1 MNQLGRSA
9 QKPVRKVCLL
19 ALCVGLLASVAVS
32 ALSSQQQQP
41 PLQQCKDI
49 AKQLSLAFATT
60 AKTATPAVVSI
71 TVEKTVDVAPTMG
84 SQDQQNDDQYNN
96 PYSPFG
102 DDFLR
107 RFFGERLPQLRS
119 PRRYVQRGQG
129 SGFIISKD
137 GYILTNNHVVG
148 DVDQMTVTLT
158 DGRTFN
164 NAKVIGTDPDSEV
177 AIIKIEGDNFP
188 VLPMGDSDK
197 MLVGDWVIAI
207 GNPFGLTETVTVG
220 VISAVGRSNVH
231 IAAYEDFIQT
241 DAAINPG
248 NSGGP
253 LINLDGE
260 AIGINTAIASE
271 SGGYM
276 GIGFAI
282 PINMARTIEEQL
294 RKTGRVI
301 RGYLGM
307 YGQAVTPQIAQA
319 LKLEKTAGILVA
331 QVEKGSPADQAGLK
345 SGDVVL
351 SMNGKPIESYDTF
364 RNEIAIMKPGAKV
377 QFSVMRDGKVSD
389 VPVVLGER
397 PRQTAQTGQQQGAPE
412 SQQALGAEVQNLTRE
427 WAQQFG
433 YQPGDGVIVS
443 RVVPGS
449 PADDAGI
456 EPGDLI
462 RSVNRQPVPS
472 TDEFAKAI
480 TEARKGGQ
488 ALLLIQRGEFSQ
500 FVVVRFGQ

>member
-1 MNQLGRSA
+1 MNRFGKSVQCFTGDIRM
-9 QKPVRKVCLL
+9 L
-19 ALCVGLLASVAVS
+19 ALCVGILVSVTAPS
-32 ALSSQQQQP
+32 FSSQQQQ
-41 PLQQCKDI
+41 QQCKDI
-49 AKQLSLAFATT
+49 ARQLSQAFAAT
-60 AKTATPAVVSI
+60 AKSAMPAVVSI
-71 TVEKTVDVAPTMG
+71 TVEKTVDVAPTIG
-84 SQDQQNDDQYNN
+84 SQEEGQYNN

-107 RFFGERLPQLRS
+107 KFFGGRLPQMRS
-119 PRRYVQRGQG
+119 PRRYLQRGQG

-148 DVDQMTVTLT
+148 DVDKMTVSLK
-158 DGRTFN
+158 DGRTFT

-177 AIIKIEGDNFP
+177 ALIKIEGDNFP
-188 VLPMGDSDK
+188 VLPLGDSDK
-197 MLVGDWVIAI
+197 MQIGDWVMAI

-220 VISAVGRSNVH
+220 VVSAVGRSNVH

-253 LINLDGE
+253 LINLDGQ
-260 AIGINTAIASE
+260 AIGINTAIVSE

-282 PINMARTIEEQL
+282 PANMARTIEQQL

-301 RGYLGM
+301 RGYMGL
-307 YGQAVTPQIAQA
+307 YGQAVTPQMAQI
-319 LKLEKTAGILVA
+319 LKLERPEGILVA
-331 QVEKGSPADQAGLK
+331 QVERGSPAEQAGLK
-345 SGDVVL
+345 PGDVIL
-351 SMNGKPIESYDTF
+351 AMNGKAISSYDDF
-364 RNEIAIMKPGAKV
+364 RNQIAIMAPGTKV
-377 QFSVMRDGKVSD
+377 MLPVIRDGKVSD
-389 VPVVLGER
+389 VTVTLGER
-397 PRQTAQTGQQQGAPE
+397 PTEAARAKQQQAVPE
-412 SQQALGAEVQNLTRE
+412 SQEQTLGVQVQNLTRDM
-427 WAQQFG
+427 AQQFG

-449 PADDAGI
+449 PADNAGV

-462 RSVNRQPVPS
+462 RSVNRQPVTS
-472 TDEFAKAI
+472 TDEFAKAVS
-480 TEARKGGQ
+480 EARKVGR

-500 FVVVRFGQ
+500 FIVVQLGQ

>member
-1 MNQLGRSA
+1 MSRFGKGVQCFTGNIRM
-9 QKPVRKVCLL
+9 L
-19 ALCVGLLASVAVS
+19 ALCVGILVGVTVPS
-32 ALSSQQQQP
+32 LSSQQTQ
-41 PLQQCKDI
+41 QQCKDI
-49 AKQLSLAFATT
+49 ARQLSQAFAAT
-60 AKTATPAVVSI
+60 AKSAMPAVVSI
-71 TVEKTVDVAPTMG
+71 TVEKMVDVAPTVG
-84 SQDQQNDDQYNN
+84 SQGEGQYNN
-96 PYSPFG
+96 PYSPYG

-107 RFFGERLPQLRS
+107 KFFGGRLPQMRS
-119 PRRYVQRGQG
+119 PRRYLQRGQG

-148 DVDQMTVTLT
+148 DVDRMTVTLK
-158 DGRTFN
+158 DGRTFT

-177 AIIKIEGDNFP
+177 ALIKIEGDNFP
-188 VLPMGDSDK
+188 MLPLGDSDK
-197 MLVGDWVIAI
+197 MQIGDWVMAI

-220 VISAVGRSNVH
+220 VVSAVGRSNVH

-260 AIGINTAIASE
+260 AIGINTAIVSE

-282 PINMARTIEEQL
+282 PVNMARTIEQQL

-301 RGYLGM
+301 RGYLGL
-307 YGQAVTPQIAQA
+307 YGQAVTPEIAKA
-319 LKLEKTAGILVA
+319 LKLEQVGGILVA

-345 SGDVVL
+345 PGDVIL
-351 SMNGKPIESYDTF
+351 AMNGKPIASYDDF
-364 RNEIAIMKPGAKV
+364 RNQIAAMGPGAKV
-377 QFSVMRDGKVSD
+377 QFSVAREGKVTD

-397 PRQTAQTGQQQGAPE
+397 PAEMARARQQQPAPE
-412 SQQALGAEVQNLTRE
+412 SQEQTLGVQVQNLTRDM
-427 WAQQFG
+427 AQQFG

-443 RVVPGS
+443 RVTPGS
-449 PADDAGI
+449 PADNAGV

-462 RSVNRQPVPS
+462 RSVNRQAVTS
-472 TDEFAKAI
+472 TDDFAKAVDA
-480 TEARKGGQ
+480 ARKAGQ

-500 FVVVRFGQ
+500 FVVVQFAK

>member
-1 MNQLGRSA
+1 MNQRGKSIQCLTRNI
-9 QKPVRKVCLL
+9 CLL
-19 ALCVGLLASVAVS
+19 ALCVGLLASMTAPS
-32 ALSSQQQQP
+32 FSSQQ
-41 PLQQCKDI
+41 QQCKDI
-49 AKQLSLAFATT
+49 ARQLSQAFAGT

-84 SQDQQNDDQYNN
+84 SEDEGQYNN
-96 PYSPFG
+96 PYGPFG

-107 RFFGERLPQLRS
+107 RFFGERLPQFRS
-119 PRRYVQRGQG
+119 PRRYLQRGQG

-148 DVDQMTVTLT
+148 DVDRMTVTLT
-158 DGRTFN
+158 DGRTFTD
-164 NAKVIGTDPDSEV
+164 AKVVGTDPDSEV
-177 AIIKIEGDNFP
+177 ALIKIEGDNFP

-197 MLVGDWVIAI
+197 MAVGDWVIAI

-231 IAAYEDFIQT
+231 ITAYEDFIQT

-253 LINLDGE
+253 LINLDGQ
-260 AIGINTAIASE
+260 AIGINTAIASQ

-307 YGQAVTPQIAQA
+307 YGQAVTPQMAEV
-319 LKLEKTAGILVA
+319 LKLEKAAGILVA
-331 QVEKGSPADQAGLK
+331 QVEKGSPAAQAGVK
-345 SGDVVL
+345 PGDVVL
-351 SMNGKPIESYDTF
+351 AMNGKPIDSYDVF
-364 RNEIAIMKPGAKV
+364 RNEIATMKPGTKV
-377 QFSVMRDGKVSD
+377 QFSVMRDGKVTD
-389 VPVVLGER
+389 IPVVLGER
-397 PRQTAQTGQQQGAPE
+397 PTEAAQARQQQGTPE
-412 SQQALGAEVQNLTRE
+412 PQQTLGIEVQNLTRE

-443 RVVPGS
+443 RVVPGG
-449 PADDAGI
+449 PADEAGI

-462 RSVNRQPVPS
+462 RSVNRQPVAS
-472 TDEFAKAI
+472 TGDFGKAI
-480 TEARKGGQ
+480 TEAKKAGQ

-500 FVVVRFGQ
+500 FILVPFAQ